1 MTVPL
6 HPALSRQALPSARTH
21 QRRAW
26 ASWCSR
32 ENPPRGSAV
41 ESRRGLYVARVAPCS
56 PHAGAFVWLEKETR
70 AMRFLRLP
78 SEPST
83 QTDGGKGEALPKRQN
98 EKQRAAETC
107 VLLRPLPI
115 VFWFGGGMAQPRWC
129 VIRGGP

>member
-1 MTVPL
+1 MGVLVEPRKST
-6 HPALSRQALPSARTH
+6 SRT
-21 QRRAW
+21 
-26 ASWCSR
+26 
-32 ENPPRGSAV
+32 AV
-41 ESRRGLYVARVAPCS
+41 KSRRGLYVARVAPCS

-78 SEPST
+78 SEPLT